1 MVTLASEVFQMA
13 PVTDVGAKISV
24 IDASDKYL
32 FVGTLTGEI
41 HRIPFD
47 ASKATTNI
55 QDPKRRSISLGKNRV
70 ENIKYVPLIACVL
83 VQTSDGL
90 LFQIDEEIFAKA
102 GDPLFKS
109 CYSYCLNEC
118 PKKAAELLVFSSSK
132 PKNQLIHF
140 RYNDQTGRFEM
151 DEEDV
156 QKLPDAP
163 AALAW
168 FDRTIFVAFKGRSYD
183 RINLAEKT
191 ITPIYQE
198 QVPQRP
204 LIKVISEEELL
215 ILMNPDTGMSHN
227 IKTFEPLPKS
237 TIHISNKFVGIT
249 VVQPYIIILY
259 DNMIQVFNVNV
270 SRNKGRLLQEISLS
284 KDTGKGLASANNK
297 VFFATTQ
304 NIFLLSLVP
313 YKDQIFKCLIN
324 GKVDDA
330 QLIFDQYV
338 PEDDPERARRSEVFR
353 VDASWV
359 LIRDLNFKN
368 ARNMIA
374 ETNFDIREL
383 LALFRDYLPTTKE
396 VVNNINMVS
405 KRNLT
410 IALVIDEAIKSGRAP
425 QEFRQDPNK
434 VKKIAKEFLAFVLEN
449 RRTYYLNNYDETHFN
464 EIPKF
469 TTSGFSLLAD
479 EVKKGLMTENSVQN
493 LLEMI
498 DFALIRLYAEFKE
511 EVKLSLFLDNP
522 KIYCK
527 AYLTDLEPYVL
538 ELKSLN
544 PSIVAKFY
552 EQFGKLR
559 EALEIW
565 RELGNSVKFEQSEQ
579 AAEQTIRILKNCKD
593 SKLILEYLKW
603 VLIKTPKIAMR
614 VFSVLDEKVVHP
626 DKMIEYLEQNI
637 TNQNNARML
646 KERFLE
652 VQVLENKIEDE
663 KYHTIL
669 AKYYV
674 QQLFELRP
682 RDAKDEKED
691 KKYQGD
697 KKIETLMK
705 KFHDFLREPKAKYR
719 SDTIL
724 QEIKD
729 SWLFDDEIYL
739 YGKEKQH
746 SKALKKLLENHH
758 FMYAEEYCSAKN
770 EGLLTEL
777 FKLYIRLYQDT
788 EKEYK
793 EKRSEDCIQ
802 ILQTLKVLINT
813 FLKKYASHAQL
824 DPLAVV
830 ELIPEDWLISGDED
844 NNGVYIFLTASLSSK
859 LHKRRNTK
867 IAKSLCEMDQLNV
880 ECTVA
885 KAQQANVKIT
895 QDKNCSVCGKKIGE
909 KVFVVYP
916 NGVTTHHTCRA
927 DNDLTICPITKQNFQ
942 KSFQG

>member
-1 MVTLASEVFQMA
+1 MQT

-24 IDASDKYL
+24 IEASEKYL
-32 FVGTLTGEI
+32 FVGTMNGEV

-47 ASKATTNI
+47 PNKATVNP
-55 QDPKRRSISLGKNRV
+55 QDPRRRAIQIGKNKV
-70 ENIKYVPLIACVL
+70 ENIKYVPIVCCVL
-83 VQTSDGL
+83 VQTADGL
-90 LFQIDEEIFAKA
+90 LFQIDEEIFSKA

-109 CYSYCLNEC
+109 CYSYCLNEY
-118 PKKAAELLVFSSSK
+118 PKKIPELLVFSSSK

-140 RYNDQTGRFEM
+140 KFNNQSGRFEE
-151 DEEDV
+151 DDADV

-183 RINLAEKT
+183 RINLVEKT
-191 ITPIYQE
+191 IAPIYQE

-204 LIKVISEEELL
+204 LIKVISEEEIL

-249 VVQPYIIILY
+249 VVHPYIIILY

-270 SRNKGRLLQEISLS
+270 SRNKGRLLQEITLS

-304 NIFLLSLVP
+304 NIYLLSLVP
-313 YKDQIFKCLIN
+313 YKDQIFKCLMS

-338 PEDDPERARRSEVFR
+338 SEDDPERAKKTEMFKVE
-353 VDASWV
+353 ASWV

-374 ETNFDIREL
+374 DTNFDLKEL
-383 LALFRDYLPTTKE
+383 LALFREYLPTTKD
-396 VVNNINMVS
+396 VVNNINIAN
-405 KRNLT
+405 KRNIT
-410 IALVIDEAIKSGRAP
+410 MSLVIDEAIKSGRAP
-425 QEFRQDPNK
+425 QEFRQDPSK

-449 RRTYYLNNYDETHFN
+449 RRAYYLANYDESHFH
-464 EIPKF
+464 EVPKF
-469 TTSGFSLLAD
+469 TTTGFSLLAD
-479 EVKKGLMTENSVQN
+479 EVKKGLMIEHSIQN

-538 ELKSLN
+538 DLKNLN

-565 RELGNSVKFEQSEQ
+565 RDLGNSVKFEVSEQ

-637 TNQNNARML
+637 SNPANARML
-646 KERFLE
+646 KEKFLE
-652 VQVLENKIEDE
+652 VQVLDNKIEDE

-674 QQLFELRP
+674 QQLFEMRP
-682 RDAKDEKED
+682 RDYKDEQYD
-691 KKYQGD
+691 KKFQGD
-697 KKIETLMK
+697 KKMESLMK
-705 KFHDFLREPKAKYR
+705 KFHDFLRDPKAKYR

-746 SKALKKLLENHH
+746 QKALKKLLENHH
-758 FMYAEEYCSAKN
+758 FIYAEEYCSSKN

-777 FKLYIRLYQDT
+777 FKLYIRLYLDT
-788 EKEYK
+788 EAEMKNKPSKEC
-793 EKRSEDCIQ
+793 DQ
-802 ILQTLKVLINT
+802 ILQTLKILINT
-813 FLKKYASHAQL
+813 FLKKYASHPQL

-830 ELIPEDWLISGDED
+830 ELIPEDWLISGDEE
-844 NNGVYIFLTASLSSK
+844 NNGVYIFLTASLSSR

-895 QDKNCSVCGKKIGE
+895 QDRNCSVCGKKIGE

-927 DNDLTICPITKQNFQ
+927 DNDLHICPVTKQNFQ
-942 KSFQG
+942 KSFQS